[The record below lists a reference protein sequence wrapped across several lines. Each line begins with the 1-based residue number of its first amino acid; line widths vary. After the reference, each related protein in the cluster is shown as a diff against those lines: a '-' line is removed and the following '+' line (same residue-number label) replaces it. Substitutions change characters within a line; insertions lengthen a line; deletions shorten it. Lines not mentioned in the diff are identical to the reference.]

1 MVLLILGDGD
11 YMLFQKHVPPKVP
24 KARNPVQLFKKK
36 ENSVIQVCQ
45 IPQIKNND
53 VWENH

>member
-53 VWENH
+53 V